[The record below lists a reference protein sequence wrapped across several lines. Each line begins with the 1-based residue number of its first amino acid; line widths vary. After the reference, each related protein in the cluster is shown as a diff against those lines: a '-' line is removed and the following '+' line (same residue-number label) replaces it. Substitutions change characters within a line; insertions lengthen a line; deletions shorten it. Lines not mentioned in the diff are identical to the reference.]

1 MSKNKEIGKDYKS
14 RLAYSKRAEE
24 YPPKRSGGA
33 EFKREYAPP
42 DRHSGHPSHMV
53 LNNSANPSTYVN
65 RERERDI
72 REPTRREAIVPSAP
86 PPRISKEARLVL
98 YSLT

>member
-14 RLAYSKRAEE
+14 RLAYSKRAED
-24 YPPKRSGGA
+24 YPPKRSGGT
-33 EFKREYAPP
+33 EFKRDYGPP
-42 DRHSGHPSHMV
+42 DRHSGHPGHMV
-53 LNNSANPSTYVN
+53 LNNSANPTYVN

-86 PPRISKEARLVL
+86 PSRIPKDARLVL
-98 YSLT
+98 F